1 MSEVSVIGLGA
12 MGSALVRALLRA
24 GHRVTVWNRTSAK
37 AEPLVREGA
46 GRRATVIVTS
56 GDSGYEPGGPLW
68 PMNHVEPHL
77 RTIFEFI
84 GVSDLRFVYAG
95 NDEFGG
101 ERLQR
106 SLESAAR
113 LVAEEAASTVNLVE
127 SDS

>member
-127 SDS
+127 CDS

>member
-1 MSEVSVIGLGA
+1 M
-12 MGSALVRALLRA
+12 LRA
-24 GHRVTVWNRTSAK
+24 GHRVTVWNPTSAK

-77 RTIFEFI
+77 RAIFEFI

-127 SDS
+127 CGS

>member
-56 GDSGYEPGGPLW
+56 GDSATSRAVPCG
-68 PMNHVEPHL
+68 
-77 RTIFEFI
+77 
-84 GVSDLRFVYAG
+84 
-95 NDEFGG
+95 
-101 ERLQR
+101 Q
-106 SLESAAR
+106 
-113 LVAEEAASTVNLVE
+113 
-127 SDS
+127 